1 MTMPAVVLDPPPTYQ
16 HVTVLRAEVVH
27 AVNPRPGQV
36 FADCTLGGGGH
47 AEALLEAADGVRVVG
62 LDCDPAAIEAARAR
76 LDRFGARVSFVRG
89 TFDELA
95 ARLRDCG
102 VNQLDGLIADLG
114 VSSPQLDDPDRG
126 LSFRSS
132 GPIDMR
138 MDPEGGQ
145 TALDVIARATQD
157 ELANI
162 IYQLG
167 DERRS
172 RRIARCIK
180 QALSAGELVTTLDLR
195 RAVVRAVGP
204 RRVGNIDPA
213 TRTFQALRIA
223 VNRELEQLERLL
235 SAATEMVRPGGT
247 AAFISFHSLEDRMVK
262 RTFQRREVWQRI
274 NPKPLVPSTAEQA
287 SNPRSRSAKL
297 RAAIRL

>member
-1 MTMPAVVLDPPPTYQ
+1 MTMPAIVLDPPPTYT
-16 HVTVLRAEVVH
+16 HLTVMRAEVVRALDPQPH
-27 AVNPRPGQV
+27 QLFV
-36 FADCTLGGGGH
+36 DCTLGGGGH
-47 AEALLEAADGVRVVG
+47 TEAILEAAEGVRVIG
-62 LDCDPAAIEAARAR
+62 FDCDPSAIDAAAER
-76 LDRFGARVSFVRG
+76 LERFGDRVSFVRS
-89 TFDELA
+89 TFEALEPC
-95 ARLRDCG
+95 LRDRG
-102 VNQLDGLIADLG
+102 IDRVDGLVADLG
-114 VSSPQLDDPDRG
+114 VSSPQIDDPDRG
-126 LSFRSS
+126 LSFRAE

-138 MDPEGGQ
+138 MDPDGEQ
-145 TALDVIARATQD
+145 TALDLIARLRQE
-157 ELANI
+157 ELADV

-180 QALSAGELVTTLDLR
+180 QALAAGELTTTLELR

-223 VNRELEQLERLL
+223 VNRELEQLEQLL
-235 SAATEMVRPGGT
+235 SSTTELVRPGGT

-262 RTFQRREVWQRI
+262 RAFQQRELWQRQSA
-274 NPKPLVPSTAEQA
+274 KPLAPSEREQA

-297 RAAIRL
+297 RAATRV